1 VRWLSKTVERFKGGG
16 APAGAAVE
24 PDGVRVYAVG
34 DIHGRVDLLNSLL
47 DLISDDVTAEAGE
60 AEVTLV
66 FLGDYVDRGPD
77 SRLVIET
84 LRQLK
89 AYAGD
94 RVSMLK
100 GNHEEALLGFIA
112 DPASGP
118 LWTDFGGRE
127 TLRAYGVNPPHLRAD
142 TEGWIE
148 ARDAFVAAIPDDHMR
163 FLESL
168 RLTETIGDYLF
179 VHAGVRP
186 GVPLSDQKEKDL
198 LWIREE
204 FLQSRRALDQMVVH
218 GHTPTEKPEI
228 MNGRIGVDTG
238 AYATG
243 VLTALVLQGETRSFL
258 QTGG

>member
-1 VRWLSKTVERFKGGG
+1 MRL
-16 APAGAAVE
+16 
-24 PDGVRVYAVG
+24 YAVG
-34 DIHGRVDLLNSLL
+34 DIHGRVDLLNALL

-60 AEVTLV
+60 AQVTLL

-77 SRLVIET
+77 SNLVIET

-94 RVSMLK
+94 RVVALK
-100 GNHEEALLGFIA
+100 GNHEEAMLGFLD
-112 DPASGP
+112 DPATGA

-127 TLRAYGVNPPHLRAD
+127 TLRSYGVNPPPLRAD
-142 TEGWIE
+142 AEGWVR
-148 ARDAFVAAIPDDHMR
+148 ARDEFLAAVPEDHLS
-163 FLESL
+163 FLRSL
-168 RLTETIGDYLF
+168 RLTETIGDYVF

-186 GVPLSDQKEKDL
+186 GVALADQVERDL

-204 FLQSRRALDQMVVH
+204 FLQSRRAMEQVVVH
-218 GHTPTEKPEI
+218 GHTPTERPSVAD
-228 MNGRIGVDTG
+228 GRIGVDTG

-243 VLTALVLQGETRSFL
+243 VLTALVLQGEARSFL